1 MTDADGLFL
10 SWYLSRATAR
20 SLWRNIEYS
29 VLLGSSKNVTLT
41 DGVPRPH
48 IVAAADQRTHVS
60 ERPHGV
66 LELDQI

>member
-1 MTDADGLFL
+1 MLMGDFPPGISPEQLPGHYGSTL
-10 SWYLSRATAR
+10 STLY
-20 SLWRNIEYS
+20 IS
-29 VLLGSSKNVTLT
+29 VLRNNVTLT
-41 DGVPRPH
+41 DGVPGPH